1 MPLRELGSGSFTS
14 WLVPAFLLVSC
25 SFPEFTFSDGT
36 SLGVGGELNA
46 AGAPGDVGPLGGSPP
61 AIPLCDAGEHHCDG
75 ADLVVCNERRN
86 DWDYVD
92 TCFTSGLCDAVA
104 GECKPTACDAGELT
118 CDGDAVM
125 ECNPARTKFVVK
137 ETCSGANVQC
147 DDAVTG
153 CLGPSIAFSCPAAHD
168 DRWVNYSENSFNAQ
182 GYLYD
187 DHAGA
192 SAVTSVDTCS
202 KTLKLTGTSKT
213 GTWGSEAGL
222 RLCQEGAGDPSP
234 GAVHSIS
241 TCPIGG
247 DQAKVRGI
255 RFKLCAGTYPPEL
268 RVNFVESAATD
279 GYTPLSPPV
288 VGETYEVYMADA
300 RAWADTAG
308 GQRFTNPDDVEAI
321 SFWVPPAGASDVSYH
336 LCITD
341 IELLGEL

>member
-14 WLVPAFLLVSC
+14 WLLPSLLLVSC
-25 SFPEFTFSDGT
+25 SFPEFTFTEDS
-36 SLGVGGELNA
+36 SLGIGGELNA
-46 AGAPGDVGPLGGSPP
+46 AGGPGDDSPLGGSPQVSH
-61 AIPLCDAGEHHCDG
+61 LCDPGEHHCDG

-92 TCFTSGLCDAVA
+92 TCVTSGLCDAVA
-104 GECKPTACDAGELT
+104 RECKSPACDAGELS
-118 CDGDAVM
+118 CDGDALL
-125 ECNPARTKFVVK
+125 ECNPARTKFVSK
-137 ETCSGANVQC
+137 ETCRGENVEC
-147 DDAVTG
+147 DAFATA
-153 CLGPSIAFSCPAAHD
+153 CIGPSVVFSCTAEHD
-168 DRWVNYSENSFNAQ
+168 DRWVHITDTSFNVQ

-187 DHAGA
+187 SHAGA
-192 SAVTSVDTCS
+192 SAITAVDTCG
-202 KTLKLTGTSKT
+202 KTLALTGTSKA
-213 GTWGSEAGL
+213 GTWGAEAGL
-222 RLCQEGAGDPSP
+222 LLCQEGAGDPSP

-241 TCPIGG
+241 TCPLGG
-247 DQAKVRGI
+247 DQAKVRGV